1 MNCIMPEIHIIC
13 YIRKI
18 ETGKVSRKK
27 KNWEQKM
34 V

>member
-1 MNCIMPEIHIIC
+1 MNYIVTGIHIIC

-18 ETGKVSRKK
+18 ETRKVSRKE